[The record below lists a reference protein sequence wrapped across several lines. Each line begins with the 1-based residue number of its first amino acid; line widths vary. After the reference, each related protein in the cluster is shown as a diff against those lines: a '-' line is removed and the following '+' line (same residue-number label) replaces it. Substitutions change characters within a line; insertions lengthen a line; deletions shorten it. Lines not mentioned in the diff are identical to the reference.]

1 MKPKSPCLGCK
12 DRKENGIC
20 HSTCEDY
27 IAFVDENKAR
37 NEMIHKKK
45 AEQSRYY
52 MDSTEFR
59 LSKKR
64 HVKRAVFKQT
74 RK

>member
-1 MKPKSPCLGCK
+1 MKPTSPCQFCN
-12 DRKENGIC
+12 DREENGIC
-20 HSTCEDY
+20 HSTCEEY

-45 AEQSRYY
+45 AESSRYY
-52 MDSTEFR
+52 LTTSEFK
-59 LSKKR
+59 LAKKR
-64 HVKRAVFKQT
+64 KLNHAIFKQT